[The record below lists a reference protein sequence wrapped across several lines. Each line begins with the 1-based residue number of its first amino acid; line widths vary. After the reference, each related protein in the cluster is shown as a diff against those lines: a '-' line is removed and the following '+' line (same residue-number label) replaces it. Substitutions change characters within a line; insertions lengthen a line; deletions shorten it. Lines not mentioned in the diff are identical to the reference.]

1 MEAAKEIKVERGA
14 QPTKLSREE
23 LKKKIVRQ
31 KEEDS
36 QKVKGVF
43 RYFEMPGGTL
53 AFSYRAYKDHEVERH
68 EMVDGQIYEIPLGVA
83 KHLNKNG
90 WYPQYEYINGES
102 FQGGYGISG
111 GMRVARKVH
120 RYGFSGLDFVDLD
133 EPQKIVQVTA
143 V

>member
-1 MEAAKEIKVERGA
+1 METAKEIKQDKPAV
-14 QPTKLSREE
+14 KLAKEE
-23 LKKKIVRQ
+23 LKKKLAKQRD
-31 KEEDS
+31 EDN

-53 AFSYRAYKDHEVERH
+53 AFVFRAHKADETERY
-68 EMVDGQIYEIPLGVA
+68 ELVDGQVYEIPLGVA

-90 WYPQYEYINGES
+90 WYPQYEYIKGES

-120 RYGFSGLDFVDLD
+120 RYGFSGLDFVDME
-133 EPQKIVQVTA
+133 EPAKIVQVTA

>member
-14 QPTKLSREE
+14 QHTKVTREE
-23 LKKKIVRQ
+23 LKKKLLKQ

-53 AFSYRAYKDHEVERH
+53 AFSYRCYKDEEVERY
-68 EMVDGQIYEIPLGVA
+68 EMVDGQVYEIPLGVA

-90 WYPQYEYINGES
+90 WYPQYEYIKGES

-111 GMRVARKVH
+111 GMRMARKVH
-120 RYGFSGLDFVDLD
+120 RYGFSGLDFIDLD

-143 V
+143 I